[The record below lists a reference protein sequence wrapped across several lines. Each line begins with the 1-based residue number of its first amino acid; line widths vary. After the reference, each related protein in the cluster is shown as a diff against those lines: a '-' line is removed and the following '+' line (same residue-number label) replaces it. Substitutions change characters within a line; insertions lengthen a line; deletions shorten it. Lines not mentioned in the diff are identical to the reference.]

1 MVHRA
6 RRGARLRI
14 ARSGCGGVGRAKW
27 PCRGSLRMALRVAH
41 GERAGLLAWMAAL
54 QEKHSAAIDGKEIEA
69 VKERHAK
76 CLKKLKRAIK
86 DAASGG
92 AAATDD
98 RHSAAVSVD

>member
-1 MVHRA
+1 
-6 RRGARLRI
+6 
-14 ARSGCGGVGRAKW
+14 
-27 PCRGSLRMALRVAH
+27 
-41 GERAGLLAWMAAL
+41 MAAL
-54 QEKHSAAIDGKEIEA
+54 REKHSAAIDGKDIEA